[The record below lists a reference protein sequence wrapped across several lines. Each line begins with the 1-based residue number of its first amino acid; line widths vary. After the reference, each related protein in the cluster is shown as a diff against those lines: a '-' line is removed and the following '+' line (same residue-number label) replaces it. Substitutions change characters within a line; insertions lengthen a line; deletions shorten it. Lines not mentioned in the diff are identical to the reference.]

1 MHNPFWI
8 RSFVAR
14 RYDEAVAKA
23 AYLQHMAEVAD
34 TQDLSEDIR
43 GRARWL
49 TVGFTLFATI
59 VVAMRFIARRRQ
71 GAKLLIDD
79 WLTVVTLVLC
89 YGNMAMN
96 MILIDQGV
104 GLHTGALSLP
114 QLQKLNE
121 VSGIQQT
128 PKPALKD
135 SPEADIISTKT
146 LVGAEILYCTG
157 VNMYKI
163 ALLYLY
169 FRLFPTRDIR
179 LGSYILGGVSC
190 AWNVACV
197 FAAAFQCLPREKLW
211 QPWLPGGCIDL
222 FLTQLAISVPCMLLD
237 VAILCLPMRHVWNLK
252 TNLTQRVCLTVI
264 FLLGSY
270 VVFTSVYRF
279 VIFLQYN
286 NDDNSFTLGD
296 GIAWNVIEI
305 ASGIISGCLPTLGPL
320 VRIVFKAVSPSALRS
335 RGLSGNKLGGGNSSS
350 YAKKSGGVATIGGG
364 GGSSHARHSRPL
376 DAFDDGKYGVI
387 DDDNDA
393 ALYGSRSRGSGSRA
407 FDGARRTNVSVTV
420 AHNRDD
426 SGDGSHVGFA
436 SSHDEIP
443 LTAIGKET
451 HVEWSYE
458 TASQHGNR
466 TRPGEAV

>member
-23 AYLQHMAEVAD
+23 AYVQHMAEVAA

-49 TVGFTLFATI
+49 TVGFTLFATV

-96 MILIDQGV
+96 MIFTQG
-104 GLHTGALSLP
+104 
-114 QLQKLNE
+114 
-121 VSGIQQT
+121 
-128 PKPALKD
+128 
-135 SPEADIISTKT
+135 SPEADIVSAKT

-211 QPWLPGGCIDL
+211 RPWLPGGCIDL

-364 GGSSHARHSRPL
+364 NGGSHARHSRPL
-376 DAFDDGKYGVI
+376 NAFDDGKYGVI
-387 DDDNDA
+387 DDDNDGPVP
-393 ALYGSRSRGSGSRA
+393 YGSGSRSRGGGSSRA
-407 FDGARRTNVSVTV
+407 FDGARRTSVSVTV
-420 AHNRDD
+420 SHHRDG
-426 SGDGSHVGFA
+426 SGDGAIGYA

-458 TASQHGNR
+458 TASQYGNQ
-466 TRPGEAV
+466 TKPGEAV